1 MNKAAIRLLL
11 TIACLALSTTVL
23 LAQAYPSRAIRIVVP
38 YPAGGPTDILARLV
52 GDRLSR
58 SLNQTVVIENKPGAS
73 SMIGMDS
80 VARSTPDGYTILVNA
95 SLHVIVPSIADKV
108 LVDPI
113 DGFEAVTQ
121 LGTVPLIMVV
131 NQDSPAKTAADIV
144 AEAKANPGKLT
155 YGSSGVGAS
164 SHLAGA
170 MLMKMAGLQMIH
182 VPYKGSA
189 PALQDVLTKNISFM
203 IDTTP
208 ASIGLVQ
215 SGSLKAIGVSAPSR
229 LSVLPDVPTISESGV
244 PGYNVQSWYG
254 VWMPRGTPKEIV
266 TKISKEIAEIVK
278 LPDVRERLKTLG
290 AEPTTSTPEEFAA
303 FTVSEMKR
311 WSELVKETGAKA
323 Q

>member
-1 MNKAAIRLLL
+1 MKRAVGALLL
-11 TIACLALSTTVL
+11 AIACLAVSAAALH
-23 LAQAYPSRAIRIVVP
+23 AQPYPSRPIRVVVP

-80 VARSTPDGYTILVNA
+80 VARSAPDGYTILVNA
-95 SLHVIVPSIADKV
+95 SLHVIVPSIVDKV

-113 DGFEAVTQ
+113 DGFEAVSQ

-131 NQDSPAKTAADIV
+131 SNDSPAKTAADIV
-144 AEAKANPGKLT
+144 AEAKAHPGRLT

-170 MLMKMAGLQMIH
+170 MLMKMTGIQMIH

-189 PALQDVLTKNISFM
+189 PALQDVLAKNISFM

-215 SGSLKAIGVSAPSR
+215 SGSLKAIGVSAPNR

-266 TKISKEIAEIVK
+266 ARISKEIEEIFK

-290 AEPTTSTPEEFAA
+290 TEPTTSTPEEFAA

-311 WSELVKETGAKA
+311 WSDLVKETGARP

>member
-266 TKISKEIAEIVK
+266 TKISREIAEIVK

>member
-1 MNKAAIRLLL
+1 
-11 TIACLALSTTVL
+11 
-23 LAQAYPSRAIRIVVP
+23 VVP

-52 GDRLSR
+52 GERLSR
-58 SLNQTVVIENKPGAS
+58 NLNQTVVIENKPGAS
-73 SMIGMDS
+73 SMIGMDT
-80 VARSTPDGYTILVNA
+80 VARAAPDGYTILINA
-95 SLHVIVPSIADKV
+95 SLHIIVPAIVDKV

-113 DGFEAVTQ
+113 EGFAPVTQ

-131 NQDSPAKTAADIV
+131 SKDSPAKTAADIV
-144 AEAKANPGKLT
+144 ADAKANPGKLT

-170 MLMKMAGLQMIH
+170 MLAKMAGIQMIH

-189 PALQDVLTKNISFM
+189 PALQDVLAKNISFM

-229 LSVLPDVPTISESGV
+229 ISALPDVPTISESGV

-254 VWMPRGTPKEIV
+254 VWMPHGTPKEIV
-266 TKISKEIAEIVK
+266 TKISKEIEEIFK

-290 AEPTTSTPEEFAA
+290 TEPSTSTPDEFAA

-311 WSELVKETGAKA
+311 WSDLVKETGAKA